1 MALGLNA
8 PLCHH
13 NDCYQKGGCGKEKKY
28 SQGAG
33 IMQKVPTYSL
43 VGKFNNFA
51 SENQCQ
57 PVKATHSEIL
67 LCNVGNERRASVGAA
82 WNFKRVGRD
91 KRPAK
96 K

>member
-1 MALGLNA
+1 MHRSVIIMIVIKRAA
-8 PLCHH
+8 
-13 NDCYQKGGCGKEKKY
+13 GCGKERKY

-33 IMQKVPTYSL
+33 IMQRVSTYPGNL
-43 VGKFNNFA
+43 A
-51 SENQCQ
+51 LENQCQIVGQ